1 MNYIKKLSLSV
12 VVILTAMTIASCS
25 HKKNEYVTFDEYPV
39 RTDSLIE
46 MNYTSQSTDFSLWA
60 PTAEEVRLMIYNEG
74 LGGNPTET
82 IPMKQNTKDGVWR
95 VSVDKDLLGK
105 FYTFNVNVD
114 GKWLGDTPGINAR
127 AVGANGKRAAIIDM
141 KATNPNGWEKDK
153 GPQVK
158 SPADMVIYE
167 VHHRDFSVDSTS
179 GIKNK
184 GKYLAYTEKGTKN
197 PSNQSTGIDH
207 LKDLGIT
214 HVHILPSYDYASID
228 ETKLEQNKYNW
239 GYDPQNY
246 NVPDGSYSTN
256 PEDPS
261 VRINEFKQMVQSL
274 HNEGIG
280 VILDVVYNHT
290 FNTEDSNFERTVP
303 GYFYRHKEDGSFA
316 NGSGCGNETASEREM
331 MRKYMIESVL
341 YWMNEYHIDGFRFDL
356 MGIHDIETMNAI
368 QAAAKAVNP
377 NVFIYG
383 EGWAAEAPIYPADSL
398 AMKANV
404 AKMPGIAVFSD
415 ELRDGLRGPFNNNN
429 QAGFL
434 AAFPG
439 QEESVKYG
447 VVGAIN
453 HPQIAYDSVNY
464 SKVAW
469 AEQPTQ
475 MISYISCH
483 DDMCVVDRLKESVPN
498 ITLEQIAKLDKL
510 GQTVVFTSQG
520 IPFIYAGEEVL
531 RDKKGVHNSYQSPDS
546 INAIDWSR
554 KDKNKDVYD
563 YYKGLI
569 QLRKSHPA
577 FRMGDADMVREKLE
591 FLPVEGDNL
600 VAYMLKDNAN
610 GDVWNDIIVAYNG
623 RTSDA
628 TLTVPNGK
636 YTIVCR
642 DGKINLNGLGTSTG
656 TTVKVPAQSALI
668 MYN

>member
-1 MNYIKKLSLSV
+1 
-12 VVILTAMTIASCS
+12 MTIASCS

-303 GYFYRHKEDGSFA
+303 GYFYRQKEDGSFA

-434 AAFPG
+434 AAVPG

-453 HPQIAYDSVNY
+453 HPQIAYD
-464 SKVAW
+464 
-469 AEQPTQ
+469 
-475 MISYISCH
+475 
-483 DDMCVVDRLKESVPN
+483 
-498 ITLEQIAKLDKL
+498 
-510 GQTVVFTSQG
+510 
-520 IPFIYAGEEVL
+520 
-531 RDKKGVHNSYQSPDS
+531 
-546 INAIDWSR
+546 
-554 KDKNKDVYD
+554 
-563 YYKGLI
+563 
-569 QLRKSHPA
+569 
-577 FRMGDADMVREKLE
+577 
-591 FLPVEGDNL
+591 
-600 VAYMLKDNAN
+600 
-610 GDVWNDIIVAYNG
+610 
-623 RTSDA
+623 
-628 TLTVPNGK
+628 
-636 YTIVCR
+636 
-642 DGKINLNGLGTSTG
+642 
-656 TTVKVPAQSALI
+656 
-668 MYN
+668 